1 MFSFFL
7 HFQRPPSSSLSAYGL
22 GNDEARSPSSGGGTP
37 GLLSH
42 QPGSHISG
50 DNISEAGKT
59 PKLFEF
65 NWIDH
70 SNANIYPR
78 LEVEIRKNLR
88 KYYVYTF
95 HLSCL
100 DINISNKTK
109 NGILTVLQ
117 FVYKPYFISICMSIA
132 I

>member
-1 MFSFFL
+1 MFFIFL

-59 PKLFEF
+59 PL
-65 NWIDH
+65 WIFL
-70 SNANIYPR
+70 SYLNSIESITPT
-78 LEVEIRKNLR
+78 LTFIIR
-88 KYYVYTF
+88 Y
-95 HLSCL
+95 S
-100 DINISNKTK
+100 
-109 NGILTVLQ
+109 
-117 FVYKPYFISICMSIA
+117 
-132 I
+132 